1 MKLCLPKSHVIMF
14 CKFFV
19 YQDIGFNKKK
29 VVQITIIFV
38 FVIPWEA
45 CDKF

>member
-1 MKLCLPKSHVIMF
+1 MKLCLPKSHVIIF

-19 YQDIGFNKKK
+19 YQDLGFSKKK
-29 VVQITIIFV
+29 VVQIAIIFV
-38 FVIPWEA
+38 LVNPGEA